1 MTDIAILVIIV
12 LIELMN
18 DEFTIILQYHQAD
31 DRHRHRHRHRQH
43 HRHHPHLTLIVH
55 HHEWSDEQL
64 CQR

>member
-31 DRHRHRHRHRQH
+31 DRHRHRHRQH
-43 HRHHPHLTLIVH
+43 HRYHPHLTLIVH
-55 HHEWSDEQL
+55 HHE
-64 CQR
+64 